1 MFFGTII
8 KVGPGNGMDIVEE
21 ARRVF
26 PGGVNSP
33 ARALPHLSRPLT
45 ALRAE
50 GPYLY
55 TDVGRLTDYCM
66 GFGPLIL
73 GHRPKAVLDAVRE
86 ALENGWLYALLTE
99 TEVELGRKIVE
110 HVPSIDMVRFVNSG
124 TEATMN
130 AIRLARAVTGR
141 DLIVKFDGNF
151 HGSHD
156 YVLVK
161 AGSGAATW
169 GTPTSSGIPSDVVRT
184 IMVVPYNE
192 PEPFMRAMKEH
203 GERVAAV
210 IVEPIAA
217 NYGLLVP
224 DRDYVKLLR
233 EETARHGSLLIFDE
247 VVTGFR
253 VGLGGA
259 QAFYGVLPDITTL
272 GKVIGGGF
280 PIGAFG
286 GKREYMSLV
295 APSGPMYNAG
305 TFNAHPISMVAGLA
319 TIRELERGDAYRV
332 ADGAASL
339 MAEGIEEIAGS
350 RGIDVSV
357 NRVASMFQ
365 LFFTRGPVRTP
376 ESVRKSDVGRY
387 LSLHSVLVRRGV
399 YLAPSQ
405 YETNFTSAA
414 HSEDVVAES
423 LSAIRAA
430 LDEVK

>member
-1 MFFGTII
+1 
-8 KVGPGNGMDIVEE
+8 MDIVEE

-33 ARALPHLSRPLT
+33 ARALPHLPRPLT

-55 TDVGRLTDYCM
+55 ADVGRLTDFCM

-99 TEVELGRKIVE
+99 VEVELGRKIVE

-169 GTPTSSGIPSDVVRT
+169 GTPTSSGIPGDVVRT
-184 IMVVPYNE
+184 VIVVPYNE

-319 TIRELERGDAYRV
+319 TIRELERGDAYRI
-332 ADGAASL
+332 ADSAASL
-339 MAEGIEEIAGS
+339 MAEGIEEIAGAK
-350 RGIDVSV
+350 GIDVSV
-357 NRVASMFQ
+357 NRAASMFQ
-365 LFFTRGPVRTP
+365 LFFARGPVRTP
-376 ESVRKSDVGRY
+376 EDVRKSNVDRY

>member
-1 MFFGTII
+1 
-8 KVGPGNGMDIVEE
+8 MDVVEE

-33 ARALPHLSRPLT
+33 ARALPHLPRPLV
-45 ALRAE
+45 ARRAE

-55 TDVGRLTDYCM
+55 TDVGRLVDFCM

-73 GHRPKAVLDAVRE
+73 GHRPKAVLDAVRD
-86 ALENGWLYALLTE
+86 ALEDGWLYALLTE
-99 TEVELGRKIVE
+99 VEVELGRKIVE

-169 GTPTSSGIPSDVVRT
+169 GVPTSSGIPSDVVRT
-184 IMVVPYNE
+184 VIVVPYNE
-192 PEPFMRAMKEH
+192 PEPFMRAMKEY
-203 GERVAAV
+203 GERIAAV

-217 NYGLLVP
+217 NYGLLIP
-224 DRDYVKLLR
+224 DADYIKLLR
-233 EETARHGSLLIFDE
+233 EETSRYGSLLIFDE

-253 VGLGGA
+253 MGLSGA
-259 QAFYGVLPDITTL
+259 QGYYGVFPDMTTL
-272 GKVIGGGF
+272 GKIIGGGF

-295 APSGPMYNAG
+295 APSGPVYNAG
-305 TFNAHPISMVAGLA
+305 TFNAHPLSMVAGLA
-319 TIRELERGDAYRV
+319 TIRELERGEAYRI
-332 ADGAASL
+332 ADRAASI
-339 MAEGIEEIAGS
+339 MAEGIEEAA
-350 RGIDVSV
+350 RAHGIEVSV

-365 LFFTRGPVRTP
+365 LFFVRGPVRTP
-376 ESVRKSDVGRY
+376 EDVRSSDVKMY
-387 LSLHSVLVRRGV
+387 LAFHRALIRRGV

-414 HSEDVVAES
+414 HSEETTAES
-423 LSAIRAA
+423 LSAVRTA
-430 LDEVK
+430 LGETK